1 MSDFLQQKIFS
12 AKETESKEAAK
23 PSESATNAAVSSA
36 NAKDK
41 TQPAK
46 TSKDTKTA
54 AKGNNN

>member
-1 MSDFLQQKIFS
+1 LQQKIFS